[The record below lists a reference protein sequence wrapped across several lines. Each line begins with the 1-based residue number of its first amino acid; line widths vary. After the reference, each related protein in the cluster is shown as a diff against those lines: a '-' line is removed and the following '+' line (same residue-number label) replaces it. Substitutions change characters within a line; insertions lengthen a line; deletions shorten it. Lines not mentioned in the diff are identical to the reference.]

1 MKDDILNELHLPLSS
16 PNEDLETISVNN
28 FKPLFDVRQFEIRS
42 ESTRDKGIDFH
53 IELKAASASGEPIYT
68 NFRFAVQL
76 KATESIKI
84 NTDNSISLQLNTS
97 NINYLL
103 RNPMPAYY
111 ILFFKETGDFYVE
124 SINDFVATLYN
135 KDENWN
141 EQQTH
146 TIRLSKKLDAN
157 AIQKIYS
164 DTMKKGKFQRIINEK
179 TILMSESANTE
190 DKVLFDSSFNVTA
203 DSEIR
208 KIIEAIGLD
217 LVNEGKW
224 SEILAVHR
232 KASGTIN
239 NTAMYS
245 LVLGIANYHSG
256 KWMDA
261 LSFFNSAKKLKSEL
275 SEELQNHMTFIE
287 AKIKYAIGIINQEK
301 FEEMMKELEKADYLG
316 LYIRMENAKNVFIE
330 NMDGPGQHEKLI
342 EEMQSILDHPDAD
355 ESIKL
360 NVESE
365 LLLLEGHRINM
376 KYIQTICRI
385 NAYEVQVGPDFELR
399 KNAILNFLEE
409 DKKWNTHIQDVKSR
423 ALYYKNQVVY
433 FNTIMIETKIRYQFI
448 AQAANISIVIKVPGS
463 PELEMPDRTEM
474 CESLVDNATLVFDF
488 FNQIGHV
495 ENCIATMSLLYEIL
509 HFSDRLNEANKF
521 LNAIE
526 KLVESYDLTEH
537 RIKLK
542 YLKNQGTTH
551 ELFKNWMNEINSK
564 SEAAKAKYMQQ
575 REEMIA
581 MDADEKKHGNTHEN
595 ETFRMMLFPIGY
607 FQFPANKKETVYKIL
622 NMTESARAQ
631 FDYMFQMAMPV
642 ANIYYDV
649 IDQEGYKDGKAA
661 DTGIERWTNIY
672 RIRKA
677 FYENKFY
684 RFEPKL

>member
-1 MKDDILNELHLPLSS
+1 MKDDIINELHLPLSS

-28 FKPLFDVRQFEIRS
+28 FKPLFDVRKFEIRS

-53 IELKAASASGEPIYT
+53 IELKAASASGESIYT

-84 NTDNSISLQLNTS
+84 NTDKSISLQLNTS

-124 SINDFVATLYN
+124 SINDFVATLYD

-146 TIRLSKKLDAN
+146 TIRFSKKLDEK
-157 AIQKIYS
+157 AILKIYS

-224 SEILAVHR
+224 SDILTVHR

-239 NTAMYS
+239 NTAMYN
-245 LVLGIANYHSG
+245 LVIGIANYHSG
-256 KWMDA
+256 KWIDA
-261 LSFFNSAKKLKSEL
+261 LSFLNSAKKLKSEL
-275 SEELQNHMTFIE
+275 SNELQNHMIFIE

-301 FEEMMKELEKADYLG
+301 FEQIMKKLEDSPYLG
-316 LYIRMENAKNVFIE
+316 LYIRMENAKNAFTE

-342 EEMQSILDHPDAD
+342 EEMQSILDHPEAD

-365 LLLLEGHRINM
+365 LLLLEGYRINM
-376 KYIQTICRI
+376 EYIQNVCRI
-385 NAYEVQVGPDFELR
+385 NAYEVQLGPDLQLR
-399 KNAILNFLEE
+399 KNAIQHFLEE
-409 DKKWNTHIQDVKSR
+409 DTKWNTHIQEVKSR
-423 ALYYKNQVVY
+423 ALKYKNKIVY
-433 FNTIMIETKIRYQFI
+433 FNTIMIEAKIRYQFL
-448 AQAANISIVIKVPGS
+448 AQAANISIVTKIPGG
-463 PELEMPDRTEM
+463 PEIDMLDRKEM
-474 CESLVDNATLVFDF
+474 CESLVSNATSVFDY

-495 ENCIATMSLLYEIL
+495 ENCIAAMSLIYEIL
-509 HFSDRLNEANKF
+509 HFAERFTEANKF

-526 KLVESYDLTEH
+526 KLVETYDLTEH
-537 RIKLK
+537 RNKFQFM
-542 YLKNQGTTH
+542 KNKGTTH
-551 ELFKNWMNEINSK
+551 EMFHHLMEDSLNRGRENANR
-564 SEAAKAKYMQQ
+564 YNLQ
-575 REEMIA
+575 REEMMQ
-581 MDADEKKHGNTHEN
+581 MDAEEKKITNRTISGKLNI
-595 ETFRMMLFPIGY
+595 FLFPIGY
-607 FQFPANKKETVYKIL
+607 FEFPADAKEKVFEIL
-622 NMTESARAQ
+622 NATTNARDQ
-631 FDYMFQMAMPV
+631 FEELFKMVIPV
-642 ANIYYDV
+642 ANILYDTV
-649 IDQEGYKDGKAA
+649 EQEGYREGNLAA
-661 DTGIERWTNIY
+661 QGAKSWDNIY